1 MTTPEQLLAA
11 RRRRQMLDD
20 QIMDRLELDTP
31 EREDSW
37 VKDFIARLAGR
48 CAATAARGRG
58 LHHSGDPKTPL
69 QGGRSAY

>member
-11 RRRRQMLDD
+11 QRRRQMLDD

-37 VKDFIARLAGR
+37 VKDFIARLAGAMR
-48 CAATAARGRG
+48 SN
-58 LHHSGDPKTPL
+58 SGK
-69 QGGRSAY
+69 R